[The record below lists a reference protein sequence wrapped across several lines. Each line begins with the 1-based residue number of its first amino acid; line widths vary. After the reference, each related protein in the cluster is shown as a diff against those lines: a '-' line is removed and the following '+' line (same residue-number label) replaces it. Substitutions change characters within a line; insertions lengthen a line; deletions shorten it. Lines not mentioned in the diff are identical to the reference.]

1 MSKRSIIFGI
11 LSIAVMIAIFMFS
24 AKDGNEST
32 DQSLKVGMTIGRITV
47 KNFEELPK
55 EKQISFAKKINYAV
69 RKSAHFTE
77 YMILGFMFAGFFTGI
92 KKLKRRMQLPSAWIT
107 GTLYAFTDELH
118 QMFVPGRAC
127 RLFDVMIDSSGVL
140 TGVLVMTVILFIV
153 GLRRKKERKIVKNNN
168 IEKQ

>member
-1 MSKRSIIFGI
+1 MNKRSIIFGI

-77 YMILGFMFAGFFTGI
+77 YMMLGFMLAGFFTGI
-92 KKLKRRMQLPSAWIT
+92 KKLKRRIQLPSAWIA

-140 TGVLVMTVILFIV
+140 TGVLVMTVILFISE
-153 GLRRKKERKIVKNNN
+153 LRRKTVKENSK
-168 IEKQ
+168 EKTI